1 MRMVLKTEHCPERQ
15 VPGEPWALKISACGA
30 MGRVLRWSHSDATNQ
45 PEAQVQLGAGLSL
58 NVRKVQ
64 MQLRCSHEDGT
75 VGGTAGGK
83 LGTHCKRH

>member
-1 MRMVLKTEHCPERQ
+1 MRIILKIGHRPERQ
-15 VPGEPWALKISACGA
+15 VPGEPWALRISACGA
-30 MGRVLRWSHSDATNQ
+30 MGKALRRSHSDATNQ
-45 PEAQVQLGAGLSL
+45 PEAQAQPGARPSL
-58 NVRKVQ
+58 NMRNVQ